1 MAKPTSVCEKL
12 APVSGRDEMNLAE
25 FALGL
30 ASDRNVKQLK
40 TIERKQTV
48 FLSNGTRLEQAW
60 TVTGS
65 DKHGLPRAG
74 DDDVLLA
81 LLKLASDRGFSDRQ
95 VFFTRYELM
104 QILEWPPNGRNYQRF
119 EASLERLTGV
129 RIIAKNSFW
138 DNSRKGYTSLNFG
151 LIDDYAIMDRA
162 SRSPDLDALQLEMPL
177 THVSFNEKFFHSM
190 QIGNVKRLDMRL
202 YNSLS
207 SALSKRLYRYLD
219 KRRYKLNVFDVEM
232 VTLATVNLGLDLTS
246 KRYPSQIKQLLDPAH
261 LELQEKGFLG
271 SWTYRWSE
279 DRDIWFIKY
288 TFSKSAHSPQETVQP
303 PSELFVSSRAMLL
316 QRGFSSALAT
326 RLAKDFADRIPSK
339 IDMYDQLVQSKS
351 KLLTR
356 NPVGWLRKAIE
367 DDYQQVRGYEPPEE
381 RQKKEARSKVQ
392 KDLQLETER
401 RTLEDKD
408 LLWAIYTGLPSERR
422 ESIVAR
428 AKHEFR
434 FLSADKLNT
443 LNEDSPVL
451 RGAILAFVQEEH
463 ALSA

>member
-1 MAKPTSVCEKL
+1 MAKSQTVSKEL

-30 ASDRNVKQLK
+30 ASDRNTKQLK

-81 LLKLASDRGFSDRQ
+81 LLKLASDRGLSERQ

-104 QILEWPPNGRNYQRF
+104 QILEWPPNGRNYHRF

-138 DNSRKGYTSLNFG
+138 DNSRKSYTSLNFG

-162 SRSPDLDALQLEMPL
+162 TRSQEANAIQLEMPL

-232 VTLATVNLGLDLTS
+232 VTLATVNLGLDLTT
-246 KRYPSQIKQLLDPAH
+246 KRYASQIKQHLDPAH
-261 LELQEKGFLG
+261 KELQEKGFLG

-279 DRDIWFIKY
+279 DREVWFIKY
-288 TFSKSAHSPQETVQP
+288 TFPKANASRETAQP
-303 PSELFVSSRAMLL
+303 PSELSVAAQAMLL
-316 QRGFSSALAT
+316 QRGFSAALAT
-326 RLAKDFADRIPSK
+326 RLVKDFATRIPSK
-339 IDMYDQLVQSKS
+339 VDMYDQLVHAKS

-356 NPVGWLRKAIE
+356 NPLGWLRKAIE

-381 RQKKEARSKVQ
+381 RHQKIVKSQEQ
-392 KDLQLETER
+392 KSFHEETER
-401 RTLEDKD
+401 RAQEEKD
-408 LLWAIYTGLPSERR
+408 RLWAMYLGLPGDQR
-422 ESIVAR
+422 ENIVER

-434 FLSADKLNT
+434 FLSPDKLGS

-451 RGAILAFVQEEH
+451 RGSILAFLQE
-463 ALSA
+463 AQGV